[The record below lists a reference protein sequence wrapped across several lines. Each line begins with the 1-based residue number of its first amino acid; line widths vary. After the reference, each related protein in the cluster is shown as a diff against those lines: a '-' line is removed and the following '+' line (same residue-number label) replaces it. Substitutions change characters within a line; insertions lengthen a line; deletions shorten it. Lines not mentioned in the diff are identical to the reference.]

1 MLWLGLLGACRA
13 HGCPPLGG
21 ADGASLGLSGLVPT
35 LSLQSG
41 SLRPPPS
48 LQLLLVLAVG
58 FCLLHRAA
66 SELGARKGIGSDE
79 RAHEA
84 PEDEPAVLRESA
96 VEPEDELVEIG
107 VEVLA
112 GDRPLWV
119 PSIQRF
125 TSAATRWTCGWTRC
139 ARSPVVRSEVGRC
152 S

>member
-1 MLWLGLLGACRA
+1 MSWLGLLGACR
-13 HGCPPLGG
+13 GSRCPPLVG
-21 ADGASLGLSGLVPT
+21 ADGASIGLCGPVAT
-35 LSLQSG
+35 LALESSSLS
-41 SLRPPPS
+41 PPPG
-48 LQLLLVLAVG
+48 LYLFLVLAVG
-58 FCLLHRAA
+58 FGLLSGAA
-66 SELGARKGIGSDE
+66 SELGAREGIGSDE

-84 PEDEPAVLRESA
+84 PEDEPAVLRVSA